1 LTHLIERKQNVTTIE
16 ESYTKPEHKSTERA
30 RRKRKSRRR
39 NWLIFAAVMV
49 LAAAGFSYYQFIY
62 LPTQGTTEV
71 VEAEMQT
78 ATIRQGDIVLYA
90 SGAGELIAASDVT
103 VTFPVTAEITTV
115 NYVVGDEVEAGDVLM
130 TLETTD
136 LVKAYTEAARAFN
149 EIISPASIA
158 RAKQQA
164 AEYEVEVNSN
174 ESTLKWL
181 ISGETYYWE
190 EKLEEAQ
197 AALEAAQAESN
208 QEAIAEAEALIAS
221 AESGLNRANYN
232 YETNYVPNNF
242 TYEDCTGSGRDQTCT
257 EYVSGPSEANI
268 RDARYTLELNE
279 ALLAEAQDYLTLITT
294 GDVSDEATGADITN
308 YYNLLDA
315 MQSAQENLE
324 AADLAAPT
332 SGVIT
337 ELSGKVGD
345 LSTSSVQATITN
357 VDTLYVEI
365 FLDASDWDKIDLG
378 YDVEIIFDALPDRTF
393 TGTVIQV
400 DPFLTT
406 SGGATVIGGL
416 VALETEDQAL
426 IEKMP
431 LGSSAAVE
439 VIGGRAEGVL
449 LVPVEALREV
459 SEGQYAVFVLEDGEP
474 TLTMIEIGLEDI
486 YYAEVIS
493 GLEPGEVVTT
503 GIVETE

>member
-1 LTHLIERKQNVTTIE
+1 MTTIE
-16 ESYTKPEHKSTERA
+16 DVNTKPEHKSTERA

-39 NWLIFAAVMV
+39 NWLIIAAVLA
-49 LAAAGFSYYQFIY
+49 LAAAGFSYYQFLY
-62 LPTQGTTEV
+62 LPGQETTEV
-71 VEAEMQT
+71 AEAEMQT

-90 SGAGELIAASDVT
+90 SGAGELIAASDRT
-103 VTFPVTAEITTV
+103 LSFPVTAEITAV
-115 NYVVGDEVEAGDVLM
+115 NFAVGDEVEAGNVLM
-130 TLETTD
+130 TLDTTD
-136 LVKAYTEAARAFN
+136 LATAYTEAARAFN

-158 RAKQQA
+158 RAKQQV

-181 ISGETYYWE
+181 ISSETYYWE

-197 AALEAAQAESN
+197 VALEEAQAAGN
-208 QEAIAEAEALIAS
+208 QEGIEEAEALISS
-221 AESGLNRANYN
+221 AESGLIRAHYN
-232 YETNYVPNNF
+232 YENNYVPNNF

-294 GDVSDEATGADITN
+294 GEVSDEATGTDINN
-308 YYNLLDA
+308 YFNLLDA
-315 MQSAQENLE
+315 MQTAQENLE
-324 AADLAAPT
+324 AADLVAPI

-337 ELSGKVGD
+337 ELSGEVGD
-345 LSTSSVQATITN
+345 LSNSSVQVTITN

-365 FLDASDWDKIDLG
+365 FLDSSDWDKIDLG
-378 YDVEIIFDALPDRTF
+378 YDVEVVFDALPDTTF

-431 LGSSAAVE
+431 LGSSAGVE

-459 SEGQYAVFVLEDGEP
+459 SEGQYAVFVIEDGEP
-474 TLTMIEIGLEDI
+474 KLTMVEIGLEDI

-493 GLEPGEVVTT
+493 GLEPGDVVST